1 MEACWPPFLFHVIAS
16 GGRKAPRGNLLY
28 KWLIRIDKQ
37 ILFTG
42 DCFGHTCPGVSA
54 GDNLPR
60 NDIFSI
66 CGYNSPAMDSKT
78 LHVLEYPKI
87 LKRLKAY
94 CDFSA
99 SMELARALEPTDSYD
114 LALARLAETTEAR
127 RLFSVQD
134 IGIGGAHDIRPA
146 ADLAARG
153 GVLDPQQLLDVKST
167 LISCREIK
175 KSLERKTDE
184 YPRLAG
190 LAAGLPESHGIVDA
204 ITRVLSERG
213 EVLDSASPKLG
224 TLRREIKIAHDRLMS
239 RLQRYL
245 TESANKL
252 QESIITQRD
261 GRYVIP
267 LRAEFKGQIK
277 AVIHDQSSSGATLF
291 VEPLPVVELNNTMRE
306 LQLQERDEERRILFE
321 LSAQIGGHREELT
334 YGVENLA
341 MLDLI
346 FAKAKYAEELKASEP
361 VLSQRPNVKRQKVS
375 NKGDAI
381 ESSDVQRST
390 FDVPHIKLI
399 HARHPL
405 LEPATVVPIDVDP
418 KPGTR
423 AIVIT
428 GPNTGG
434 KTVSLKTVGLLA
446 LMAQS
451 GLHVPAQSGSELP
464 CFHAVY
470 ADIGDEQSIEQSLST
485 FSGHITNIIHILKQI
500 DHRSLVIFDELGA
513 GTDPQE
519 GAALARAIL
528 SHLLETGCTVLV
540 ATHYPE
546 LKTFA
551 HSTDGVVNASL
562 EFDIQTLRP
571 TFHLTIGLPGRSNA
585 LLIAQ
590 RLGLSQPIIDTAKG
604 EINPEDLRADKLL
617 DDIRKE
623 RNRTSRERQKLEKA
637 RDKLESQTK
646 EIEKRLDK
654 IEDERREVLAKARA
668 EGELEVAVLRKNI
681 DSLKSQLKKA
691 KQPLEVLKAIEE
703 KVETMEE
710 KIEAPV
716 ERQTSNVIRPPSLI
730 TRHSSLQLGERVLVS
745 TLNADGV
752 VTALGE
758 SDAEVQIGSLRV
770 RARLVDLVRKSSESV
785 ISEQSSVT
793 RHPSHVTSSPAVSSP
808 GLELNLRG
816 KLVDEGLDEL
826 ERYLERAFSAGL
838 LFVRIV
844 HGKGTGRMRE
854 AVRNALKSSPY
865 VSSFEEPKDTEGG
878 AGVTVAKMAK

>member
-1 MEACWPPFLFHVIAS
+1 M
-16 GGRKAPRGNLLY
+16 
-28 KWLIRIDKQ
+28 
-37 ILFTG
+37 
-42 DCFGHTCPGVSA
+42 
-54 GDNLPR
+54 
-60 NDIFSI
+60 SI
-66 CGYNSPAMDSKT
+66 CGYNSPAMDAKT

-87 LKRLKAY
+87 LERLKGY

-99 SMELARALEPTDSYD
+99 SMELALALEPTDSYD
-114 LALARLAETTEAR
+114 LALARLAETSEAR
-127 RLFSVQD
+127 KLFSVQD
-134 IGIGGAHDIRPA
+134 ISIGGAHDVRPA
-146 ADLAARG
+146 VDLAARG
-153 GVLDPQQLLDVKST
+153 GVLDPVQLLDIKST

-175 KSLERKTDE
+175 RSLERKTDE
-184 YPRLAG
+184 SPRLAQ

-204 ITRVLSERG
+204 ISRVLSERG

-245 TESANKL
+245 TESASKL
-252 QESIITQRD
+252 QEPIITQRD

-277 AVIHDQSSSGATLF
+277 AVVHDQSSSGATLF
-291 VEPLPVVELNNTMRE
+291 VEPLPIVELNNSMRE
-306 LQLQERDEERRILFE
+306 LQLQERDEERRILHE
-321 LSAQIGGHREELT
+321 LSVQIGDHREELT

-361 VLSQRPNVKRQKVS
+361 VLGQTANVKRQKS
-375 NKGDAI
+375 ANKGDAA
-381 ESSDVQRST
+381 ESSDVRLAT
-390 FDVPHIKLI
+390 FDVPHICLL

-405 LEPATVVPIDVDP
+405 LDSATVVPIDVDP

-434 KTVSLKTVGLLA
+434 KTVSLKTVGLFA

-451 GLHVPAQSGSELP
+451 GLHIPAQSGSELP
-464 CFHAVY
+464 CFHSVY

-485 FSGHITNIIHILKQI
+485 FSGHITNIIRILKHI

-528 SHLLETGCTVLV
+528 THLLETGCTILV

-546 LKTFA
+546 LKSFA
-551 HSTDGVVNASL
+551 HSTDGVANASL
-562 EFDIQTLRP
+562 EFDVKTLRP
-571 TFHLTIGLPGRSNA
+571 TYHLTIGLPGRSNA

-590 RLGLSQPIIDTAKG
+590 RLGLPQPIIESAKG

-637 RDKLESQTK
+637 RDKLESQTR
-646 EIEKRLDK
+646 EIEKRLEK

-668 EGELEVAVLRKNI
+668 EGELEVAVLRSNI

-691 KQPLEVLKAIEE
+691 KQPLEAIRSIEEKIEKIEE
-703 KVETMEE
+703 KVER
-710 KIEAPV
+710 PV
-716 ERQTSNVIRPPSLI
+716 ERQMSKVESPSGTI
-730 TRHSSLQLGERVLVS
+730 KLGERVNVS

-770 RARLVDLVRKSSESV
+770 RARLVDLQRKGREEEVPEEKKMQKAEGSSRS
-785 ISEQSSVT
+785 I
-793 RHPSHVTSSPAVSSP
+793 VSAKSP

-826 ERYLERAFSAGL
+826 EKYLERAYSASL

-844 HGKGTGRMRE
+844 HGKGTGKMRE

-865 VSSFEEPKDTEGG
+865 VSSFEEPKDNEGG

>member
-1 MEACWPPFLFHVIAS
+1 
-16 GGRKAPRGNLLY
+16 
-28 KWLIRIDKQ
+28 
-37 ILFTG
+37 
-42 DCFGHTCPGVSA
+42 
-54 GDNLPR
+54 
-60 NDIFSI
+60 
-66 CGYNSPAMDSKT
+66 MDSKT
-78 LHVLEYPKI
+78 LSVLEYPKI
-87 LKRLKAY
+87 LDRLKTF

-99 SMELARALEPTDSYD
+99 SMELALALEPTDSYD

-127 RLFSVQD
+127 KLLSVQD

-146 ADLAARG
+146 TDLAARG
-153 GVLDPQQLLDVKST
+153 GVLDTQQLLDVKST
-167 LISCREIK
+167 LISCRELK

-184 YPRLAG
+184 YPRLSLIAS
-190 LAAGLPESHGIVDA
+190 GLPEAHGIVDA
-204 ITRVLSERG
+204 ITRIISDRG

-245 TESANKL
+245 TESGSKL
-252 QESIITQRD
+252 QEPIITQRD

-277 AVIHDQSSSGATLF
+277 AIVHDQSSSGATLF
-291 VEPLPVVELNNTMRE
+291 VEPLPVVELNNQVRE
-306 LQLQERDEERRILFE
+306 LELQARDEERRILAE
-321 LSAQIGGHREELT
+321 LSSQIGEYREELN

-346 FAKAKYAEELKASEP
+346 LAKAKYAEELKASEP
-361 VLSQRPNVKRQKVS
+361 VLSNQLSASSKQSSVVS
-375 NKGDAI
+375 GQ
-381 ESSDVQRST
+381 SS
-390 FDVPHIKLI
+390 IKLI

-405 LEPATVVPIDVDP
+405 LDQQTVVPVDIDP

-451 GLHVPAQSGSELP
+451 GLHIPAQSGSELP
-464 CFHAVY
+464 CFHSVY

-485 FSGHITNIIHILKQI
+485 FSGHITNIIRILKQI
-500 DHRSLVIFDELGA
+500 DRRSLVIFDELGA

-528 SHLLETGCTVLV
+528 TFLLETGCTTLV

-551 HSTDGVVNASL
+551 HSTEGVVNASL
-562 EFDIQTLRP
+562 EFDIKTLRP
-571 TFHLTIGLPGRSNA
+571 TYHLTIGLPGRSNA

-590 RLGLSQPIIDTAKG
+590 RLGLPQPIIESAKG
-604 EINPEDLRADKLL
+604 EINPDDLRADKLL

-623 RNRTSRERQKLEKA
+623 RNRTARERQKLEKA
-637 RDKLESQTK
+637 RDRLEAQTQ
-646 EIEKRLDK
+646 ELEKRLEK
-654 IEDERREVLAKARA
+654 IEDERREVVAKARA
-668 EGELEVAVLRKNI
+668 EAELEVAILKKNI
-681 DSLKSQLKKA
+681 EALKSQLRKA
-691 KQPLEVLKAIEE
+691 RQPLQALKEIEE
-703 KVETMEE
+703 KVEKIEE
-710 KIEAPV
+710 KVEAPV
-716 ERQTSNVIRPPSLI
+716 ERRQTTDGRP
-730 TRHSSLQLGERVLVS
+730 SSIVNRPLSLGERVFVG
-745 TLNADGV
+745 TLNAEGV
-752 VTALGE
+752 ITALGE

-770 RARLVDLVRKSSESV
+770 RARLADLQRKASEAAVSG
-785 ISEQSSVT
+785 QSSVVSEKT
-793 RHPSHVTSSPAVSSP
+793 TDNGPQTIVSRPSSMVSSP
-808 GLELNLRG
+808 GIELNLRG
-816 KLVDEGLDEL
+816 KLVEEGLEEL
-826 ERYLERAFSAGL
+826 DRYLEKAYSSGL
-838 LFVRIV
+838 LFVRII
-844 HGKGTGRMRE
+844 HGKGTGKLRE

-865 VSSFEEPKDTEGG
+865 VASFEEPKDSEGG